1 MSALQSLNDTE
12 LTDKIKSLA
21 REERELTRNIIEHI
35 AEIDRRK
42 TFLAM
47 AYSSLFEYLT
57 KEIGYS
63 EGAAQRRIDAARLLQ
78 RVPEV
83 AEKIEVGTLNLAQ
96 ISKLQRT
103 MRLAKRDGRKIEVS
117 DQRAILEKLEH
128 RSGEQTDLILA
139 KEFALPVQIEERKQ
153 IQRDESVRVELT
165 FSKEEMALIN
175 QARDILSNKTGGG
188 LKKTM
193 LEMAGKIVAERAAAG
208 RTRKAVIARASST
221 ATVAVKMP
229 APVKTA
235 PAATAT
241 ERPPVSAPRTLTPR
255 LRKDILNR
263 DRCCQYRD
271 KTTGRVCGSTRFLE
285 VDHVQPRF
293 AGGSNATEN
302 LRILCRNHN
311 GYRYWAE
318 QQT

>member
-42 TFLAM
+42 TFLVM

-57 KEIGYS
+57 NEIGYS

-103 MRLAKRDGRKIEVS
+103 MRLAKKDGRKVELA
-117 DQRAILEKLEH
+117 DQRAILEKLEN
-128 RSGEQTDLILA
+128 RTGEQTDLILA
-139 KEFALPVQIEERKQ
+139 KEFALPVETEARTH
-153 IQRDESVRVELT
+153 IQRDESVRVEIT

-175 QARDILSNKTGGG
+175 QARDILSNKTGGS
-188 LKKTM
+188 LKETL
-193 LEMAGKIVAERAAAG
+193 LEMAGKIVAEGAAAA
-208 RTRKAVIARASST
+208 RTRKAVIARANST
-221 ATVAVKMP
+221 AMVAVKMT

-235 PAATAT
+235 TTVATAT
-241 ERPPVSAPRTLTPR
+241 ARPPVSAPRTLTPP
-255 LRKDILNR
+255 IAQR
-263 DRCCQYRD
+263 D
-271 KTTGRVCGSTRFLE
+271 LE
-285 VDHVQPRF
+285 PRPLLPV
-293 AGGSNATEN
+293 S
-302 LRILCRNHN
+302 R
-311 GYRYWAE
+311 
-318 QQT
+318 